1 MTFVPFPNNVHS
13 TSNESINL
21 DVRISTSTYAYS
33 DGNESYLGTW
43 IDLNDGETYKIA
55 KGSFENSAVQFRRD
69 EVENPF
75 LEGKYTINALRENV
89 TEEVVVY
96 VYGNNSMSTAE
107 AVRNLTDAVSQI
119 RYRMEITVDDS
130 RRSWWCYA
138 SDYTVT
144 TTIEFMHARMAE
156 VKIQVIR
163 DPVEILEEVW

>member
-1 MTFVPFPNNVHS
+1 MTFVPFPNNVHN
-13 TSNESINL
+13 TSKDSINL
-21 DVRISTSTYAYS
+21 DVRISTSTNVYATGS
-33 DGNESYLGTW
+33 NSYLGTW
-43 IDLNDGETYKIA
+43 IDLNDGDTYKIA

-96 VYGNNSMSTAE
+96 VYGGNTMSTAE
-107 AVRNLTDAVSQI
+107 AVRNLTDAVSQT
-119 RYRMEITVDDS
+119 RYRMEITIEDA

-163 DPVEILEEVW
+163 DPVEVLEEVW